1 MKGCS
6 PEPWLPGTSSPV
18 AQAPEGQAVLRPGV
32 TAYAG
37 GGRQGQPGVLV
48 VADRATLGALTHFM
62 PEIFKLLLSKRPID
76 CREKEGYDQVKPRC
90 VSQYNF

>member
-37 GGRQGQPGVLV
+37 GGRQGQPGGTHSLYARDLQAPLV
-48 VADRATLGALTHFM
+48 QEAHRLPGKRGLRPSQATLCLT
-62 PEIFKLLLSKRPID
+62 IQLLT
-76 CREKEGYDQVKPRC
+76 
-90 VSQYNF
+90 